1 MNNRSAFSWI
11 EVLVV
16 IAILWVIAVIAIPNL
31 PVLIEGHQIAKSQKA
46 AISLAS
52 LAQAVR
58 SSGYP
63 GWGNRSDA
71 IRSLINGVEVTNPAE
86 PTIAIRFQARFLTAE
101 ERAAAAEYLMGD
113 GTNLIYVPGGG
124 QGTNL

>member
-1 MNNRSAFSWI
+1 MNTRSAFSWI

-16 IAILWVIAVIAIPNL
+16 IAILWIVAVIAIPNL
-31 PVLIEGHQIAKSQKA
+31 PVLIEGHRMAKSQKA
-46 AISLAS
+46 AMSLAS

-58 SSGYP
+58 GSGHP
-63 GWGNRSDA
+63 GWSNRSEA
-71 IRSLINGVEVTNPAE
+71 VRALINGLQVTNPAD
-86 PTIAIRFQARFLTAE
+86 PTIAIRFQARFLTVE

-124 QGTNL
+124 QPTNL